1 MKREFLLEF
10 RVADQSL
17 PKEVI
22 DAIMAENGRDIQK
35 VKANFADYAEVKA
48 ELSRLQQAAQEQNA
62 SAEAAAAWEEKYNR
76 AVEEHKQQL
85 AQMAFEKALGEGIA
99 KARGRNARAIAAL
112 LDVDALKSS
121 ENQEAAIEATAGI
134 SLMGKSRPLTHGA
147 QGPLEASRKNT
158 LPLWQGH
165 YEKNLKGSKTLWL
178 LLLQKQ
184 RSAWPTR

>member
-121 ENQEAAIEATAGI
+121 ENQEAAIEAALEDLKKDSRYLFDGEVPPPYARGTGAFGGQQEKHPTTLAGA
-134 SLMGKSRPLTHGA
+134 LREKF
-147 QGPLEASRKNT
+147 ERK
-158 LPLWQGH
+158 
-165 YEKNLKGSKTLWL
+165 
-178 LLLQKQ
+178 
-184 RSAWPTR
+184 